1 MIDDLNQNIHWD
13 LAWENLLEVRRS
25 VDQCLRLVRLARQM
39 EDPAQSND
47 ELMRDWIDMFPAT
60 QEQIDKM
67 EDLYIDYATRLRQNM
82 FQVAD
87 NEIK

>member
-13 LAWENLLEVRRS
+13 LAWDNLLEVRRS

>member
-25 VDQCLRLVRLARQM
+25 VEQCLRLVRLARQM
-39 EDPAQSND
+39 EDPTQAND

-60 QEQIDKM
+60 QDQIDKM

-82 FQVAD
+82 SQVAD

>member
-13 LAWENLLEVRRS
+13 LAWDNLLEVRRS

-67 EDLYIDYATRLRQNM
+67 EDLYIDYANRLRQNM